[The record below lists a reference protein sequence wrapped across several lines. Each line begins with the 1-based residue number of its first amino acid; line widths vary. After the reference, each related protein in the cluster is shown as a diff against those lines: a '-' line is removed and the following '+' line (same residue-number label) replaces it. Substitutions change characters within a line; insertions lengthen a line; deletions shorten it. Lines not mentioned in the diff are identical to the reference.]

1 MMPRSLRWVVVLLS
15 IPWLLSAAPPAAT
28 TVVASAPGYPGTTA
42 EAQTAMDSFASALAR
57 AAHWPDGSAS
67 AVYYPKEADGV
78 ARLSKPDAGVALVT
92 LPFYLAHREDLGLKA
107 RLSVEMKSVG
117 LTERWTLVAK
127 KGRVKSASDL
137 GTMTVS
143 SIAGYAPN
151 FVRGALGSWGRIPD
165 TAKVEANTQVLSAL
179 RKAATT
185 NDMAVLLDGEQA
197 ASLGS
202 LPFAKDLEVVA
213 RSEPVPAGLVATVR
227 NNTPEKR
234 WPEIEKALLAMSS
247 DPKGIEA
254 LGTIRMVRFAPLDE
268 AKLAAAT
275 AACSAGAK
283 K

>member
-1 MMPRSLRWVVVLLS
+1 MLRSLRWIAVVLSVPL
-15 IPWLLSAAPPAAT
+15 LLSAAPPGAT

-42 EAQTAMDSFASALAR
+42 EAQSAMDTFAAALAH

-78 ARLSKPDAGVALVT
+78 ARLGKPDAGVALVT

-127 KGRVKSASDL
+127 KGRVKSPADL

-151 FVRGALGSWGRIPD
+151 FVRGVLGSWGRIPD
-165 TAKVEANTQVLSAL
+165 SAKVEVNTQVLSAL
-179 RKAATT
+179 RKAATAG
-185 NDMAVLLDGEQA
+185 DVAVLLDGEQA
-197 ASLGS
+197 ASLSS
-202 LPFAKDLEVVA
+202 LPFAKDLDVVA
-213 RSEPVPAGLVATVR
+213 RSEPMPAALVATVR

-254 LGTIRMVRFAPLDE
+254 LGSIRMVRFAALDQ

-275 AACSAGAK
+275 AACTPGAQK
-283 K
+283 